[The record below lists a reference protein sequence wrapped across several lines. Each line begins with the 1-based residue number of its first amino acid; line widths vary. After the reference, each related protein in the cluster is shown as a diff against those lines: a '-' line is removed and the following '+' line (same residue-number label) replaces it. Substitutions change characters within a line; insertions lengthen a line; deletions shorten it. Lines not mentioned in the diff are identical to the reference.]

1 MGRPFKAVILLAA
14 IALAAVGTI
23 AVAIR
28 WQITPVLT
36 AVRKFNRGFTNPRAL
51 RVAGSESS
59 STGIIH
65 HVGRRSG
72 RSYRTPITALR
83 VGDGFVIALPYGTNA
98 DWVRNVLA
106 SGGALIETAGQQSMT
121 RNPVIVPT
129 ADVSAALPY
138 GQRQTLRMFGVTQ
151 CLRLEIVAS

>member
-1 MGRPFKAVILLAA
+1 MGRLFNTAALLAA
-14 IALAAVGTI
+14 VTAAAVAAI

-36 AVRKFNRGFTNPRAL
+36 AIRKFNRLVTNPRAL
-51 RVAGSESS
+51 RAAGSESS
-59 STGIIH
+59 RTAVIH

-72 RSYRTPITALR
+72 RSYRTPVTALP
-83 VGDGFVIALPYGTNA
+83 VGTGFVIALPYGTTA

-106 SGGALIETAGQQSMT
+106 SGGAVIETAGRQSMT

-129 ADVSAALPY
+129 ADVGAALPR
-138 GQRQTLRMFGVTQ
+138 GQRQTLRMFGVSQ
-151 CLRLEIVAS
+151 CLRLDVVTP